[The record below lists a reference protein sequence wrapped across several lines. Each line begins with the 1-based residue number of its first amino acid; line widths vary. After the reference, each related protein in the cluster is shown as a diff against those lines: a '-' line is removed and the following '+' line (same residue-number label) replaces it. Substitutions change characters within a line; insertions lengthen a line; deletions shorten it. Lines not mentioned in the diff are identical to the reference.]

1 MSAAGIV
8 EAVDVSEESDFH
20 LSAGLPIAAPDQFG
34 LQRLEEAFDGGIVV
48 TVALP
53 AHRWLESVVAQKLL
67 IMMCA
72 VLRPTIGVMNAAWWW
87 SADRNR
93 HVQRPECQILFYAV
107 TDGPADHTPR
117 KQIKN
122 NSQIDP
128 NHRENDPPERFLIL
142 QTLRDAN
149 CIPLELVAVYRCYT

>member
-1 MSAAGIV
+1 M
-8 EAVDVSEESDFH
+8 
-20 LSAGLPIAAPDQFG
+20 PDQFR
-34 LQRLEEAFDGGIVV
+34 LKRLEEAFRCGIVV

-67 IMMCA
+67 IIMCA

-107 TDGPADHTPR
+107 TDGPAHHTGAT
-117 KQIKN
+117 
-122 NSQIDP
+122 S
-128 NHRENDPPERFLIL
+128 RESDTDGSYDLMSAGL
-142 QTLRDAN
+142 QRTGEQTCRNAGTTIRL
-149 CIPLELVAVYRCYT
+149 

>member
-1 MSAAGIV
+1 MPS
-8 EAVDVSEESDFH
+8 
-20 LSAGLPIAAPDQFG
+20 PDQFR
-34 LQRLEEAFDGGIVV
+34 LKRLEEAFDGGIVV

-67 IMMCA
+67 IIMCA

-117 KQIKN
+117 KQIKITARQTPIAGKTIPRIVFWPG
-122 NSQIDP
+122 SYLPGPDIGYVTCP
-128 NHRENDPPERFLIL
+128 FLVWP
-142 QTLRDAN
+142 TSGSARS
-149 CIPLELVAVYRCYT
+149 R